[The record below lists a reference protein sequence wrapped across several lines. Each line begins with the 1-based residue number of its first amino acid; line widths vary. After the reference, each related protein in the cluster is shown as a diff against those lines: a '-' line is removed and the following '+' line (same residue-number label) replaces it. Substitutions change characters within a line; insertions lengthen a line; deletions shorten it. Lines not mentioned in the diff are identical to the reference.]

1 MNFQKVA
8 FSLACRGVN
17 HCKSDNCFHSMPSRF
32 IYRFPDLVRCEGLTL
47 LSCDIFLLPSF
58 YVHSFK
64 YIKACVTGCRF
75 SLRLMYAL
83 MTARVALT
91 GKIFCCQAVEQRGGV
106 YSFIVLSAAR
116 RLPMSRW
123 CGGSVCLCV
132 VLFWYAIRRLSGL
145 PYLSRGVPVAAVSLC
160 LI

>member
-8 FSLACRGVN
+8 FSLACWGVN
-17 HCKSDNCFHSMPSRF
+17 HCKSDNCFHSMPGRF

-83 MTARVALT
+83 MTAWVALT

-116 RLPMSRW
+116 RLPYVPLVRW
-123 CGGSVCLCV
+123 FGPLLRCSFLVCYPPAVRLALPLARGSGRC
-132 VLFWYAIRRLSGL
+132 R
-145 PYLSRGVPVAAVSLC
+145 VPLA
-160 LI
+160 